1 MLEELNFDTTPYIMF
16 DGKDIPFI
24 SKYVDIVRDGMPMI
38 DLLKE
43 IASTPQSACT
53 ITIPNHVYDYET
65 SGLIYRFR
73 NKEDWIELDKGSVTA
88 KSHDYEMALVPP
100 PAGKQTNVMSL
111 AWKANRASKLTPT
124 VNVHPIKLDGLNISS
139 VALDGLLTLKKL
151 KVKVGDL
158 IEVTTTP
165 SGIPLLKGNESGLTR
180 KDFKLKTAV
189 PRKCPYCGAGTK
201 IRDDNL
207 YCTGSEKCKGVQ
219 RFLIE
224 YWCAYH
230 NIPLLG
236 RRASKSLKKLMDAD
250 LIKSLQ
256 DLYTLDIEKVREIS
270 KLIGDKNTKKIQ
282 EAIDRTR
289 SMKWIDFWL
298 GLGVTGLNK
307 NTSQGFD
314 IRIDS
319 NGFTVDRSS
328 QSYKVENPH
337 VFAWV
342 EKNTKIIKMMSEV
355 LTLK

>member
-1 MLEELNFDTTPYIMF
+1 
-16 DGKDIPFI
+16 
-24 SKYVDIVRDGMPMI
+24 
-38 DLLKE
+38 
-43 IASTPQSACT
+43 
-53 ITIPNHVYDYET
+53 
-65 SGLIYRFR
+65 
-73 NKEDWIELDKGSVTA
+73 
-88 KSHDYEMALVPP
+88 
-100 PAGKQTNVMSL
+100 
-111 AWKANRASKLTPT
+111 
-124 VNVHPIKLDGLNISS
+124 
-139 VALDGLLTLKKL
+139 
-151 KVKVGDL
+151 
-158 IEVTTTP
+158 
-165 SGIPLLKGNESGLTR
+165 
-180 KDFKLKTAV
+180 
-189 PRKCPYCGAGTK
+189 
-201 IRDDNL
+201 
-207 YCTGSEKCKGVQ
+207 
-219 RFLIE
+219 
-224 YWCAYH
+224 
-230 NIPLLG
+230 
-236 RRASKSLKKLMDAD
+236 MDAD